1 MGEGRWAGGGGGRK
15 TRPEGVG
22 WGGGVVVQLLA
33 CDLFGSVRW
42 FIAVINIL
50 IVLITLHTSSFSLCL
65 SLSLWRK
72 GGWEGS
78 S

>member
-22 WGGGVVVQLLA
+22 WGGGVVVQILA

-42 FIAVINIL
+42 FIAVINIF
-50 IVLITLHTSSFSLCL
+50 IVLMF
-65 SLSLWRK
+65 
-72 GGWEGS
+72 
-78 S
+78 